1 MADLREIAVPAF
13 PDAIAERKGHS
24 TLQGKFA
31 VQVRPF
37 QLNVAFH
44 IATSYQFFK

>member
-31 VQVRPF
+31 VQVRQSSGMLTHF
-37 QLNVAFH
+37 SSMLRF
-44 IATSYQFFK
+44 I

>member
-13 PDAIAERKGHS
+13 PDAIAERKVHS

-31 VQVRPF
+31 VQVRQNYEMSTHVSPVLRF
-37 QLNVAFH
+37 
-44 IATSYQFFK
+44 I